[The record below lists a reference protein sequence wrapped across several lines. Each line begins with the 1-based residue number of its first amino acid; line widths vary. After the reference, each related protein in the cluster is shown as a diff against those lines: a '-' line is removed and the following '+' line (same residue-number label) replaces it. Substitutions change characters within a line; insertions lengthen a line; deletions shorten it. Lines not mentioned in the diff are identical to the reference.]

1 MKIGGGKKSAKMT
14 DVFPCFTCFFLCSFF
29 INVTKSQEACKMYE
43 DDKNFKF
50 HKWLY
55 QIACKKVKNFKIQ
68 IFLLGIGEESEFF
81 CSLFYP
87 F

>member
-1 MKIGGGKKSAKMT
+1 MKIGGGKKLAKMT
-14 DVFPCFTCFFLCSFF
+14 DVFPFFTFFFVFVF

-55 QIACKKVKNFKIQ
+55 QITGK
-68 IFLLGIGEESEFF
+68 
-81 CSLFYP
+81 
-87 F
+87 